1 MSPSVCIGCGC
12 DDDHAC
18 YDDEAGVGCHW
29 VRLDR
34 AAGVGVCS
42 CCWEIVKVWDAGQR
56 TPTFSNELMHPVV
69 PEWVTGLEGKKP

>member
-1 MSPSVCIGCGC
+1 MNLAVCIGCGC

-34 AAGVGVCS
+34 AAGVCS

-56 TPTFSNELMHPVV
+56 APVFSAETTHPVA
-69 PEWVTGLEGKKP
+69 PAWAADLEGKK